1 MVDLPIMVVGLPFF
15 HELLAE
21 FADEI
26 KALADES
33 KLEFSEIVELFRH
46 NLPVL
51 EVESEWIHVQ
61 KGKISP
67 LSESGD
73 FLIKCDFGL

>member
-1 MVDLPIMVVGLPFF
+1 MDDLQTQQHVVFLKQLWKLDELRSFLVDLPIMVVGLPFF

-33 KLEFSEIVELFRH
+33 KLEFSEIV
-46 NLPVL
+46 
-51 EVESEWIHVQ
+51 
-61 KGKISP
+61 
-67 LSESGD
+67 
-73 FLIKCDFGL
+73 

>member
-51 EVESEWIHVQ
+51 EVESE
-61 KGKISP
+61 
-67 LSESGD
+67 
-73 FLIKCDFGL
+73 